1 MIANMA
7 AYLHNWRNY
16 MEHLMF
22 RTLFIVAI
30 LACTACGGQVS
41 AKPANVCMQ
50 PSDRIVAMTGCD
62 AVIQPTP
69 ELDPAKSAAQ
79 QAALGPVVIGW
90 IGGNPFEKVTAQ
102 GAITPRIMSRAVAYI
117 NAMAP
122 YSNIGWIYAADEFGW
137 CDNRHCLTEYVPQL
151 MGIANATHAVG
162 KKVLISVL
170 PGTIAQF
177 PDAPLDGINLIDGI
191 SIDIYPSMMLAA
203 DFGACAYSTNPYET
217 LLYCSI
223 QKLRGMGFTG
233 QIGYIAQGFK
243 LTTDDPATLLAALLL
258 QRQALSNAS
267 ALGVTA
273 VMSWGCHLGAPEL
286 AAEPYLVPLCNTQY
300 EGLVTP

>member
-1 MIANMA
+1 MLKLSIIA
-7 AYLHNWRNY
+7 L
-16 MEHLMF
+16 
-22 RTLFIVAI
+22 AI
-30 LACTACGGQVS
+30 SLSACGGQVS
-41 AKPANVCMQ
+41 ANPLNICLQ
-50 PSDRIVAMTGCD
+50 PSDRIEVMRNCD

-79 QAALGPVVIGW
+79 QAALGQNVIGW

-102 GAITPRIMSRAVAYI
+102 GAITPRIMSRAVAYV

-137 CDNRHCLTEYVPQL
+137 CNNRHCLTEYVPQL
-151 MGIANATHAVG
+151 LEIANATHAVG

-177 PDAPLDGINLIDGI
+177 PDAPLEGINQIDGI

-203 DFGACAYSTNPYET
+203 DFGNCTYSANPYET

-223 QKLRGMGFTG
+223 QKLRRMGFTG
-233 QIGYIAQGFK
+233 QVGYIAQGFK
-243 LTTDDPATLLAALLL
+243 LTTDDPATLLANLQL
-258 QRQALSNAS
+258 QRQALDNAG
-267 ALGVTA
+267 ALGVSATMA
-273 VMSWGCHLGAPEL
+273 WGVHLGAPEL
-286 AAEPYLVPLCNTQY
+286 AAEPYLVPLGSTNLEY
-300 EGLVTP
+300 LVTP

>member
-1 MIANMA
+1 M
-7 AYLHNWRNY
+7 RV
-16 MEHLMF
+16 
-22 RTLFIVAI
+22 FILSAV
-30 LACTACGGQVS
+30 LALASCGGQVA
-41 AKPANVCMQ
+41 AKPLNICLQ
-50 PSDRIVAMTGCD
+50 PSDRIEVMRNCD

-69 ELDPAKSAAQ
+69 ELDPVKSAAQ
-79 QAALGPVVIGW
+79 QATLGPNVIGW
-90 IGGNPFEKVTAQ
+90 LGGDPFEKVTAQ
-102 GAITPRIMSRAVAYI
+102 GAITPRIMSRAVAYV

-137 CDNRHCLTEYVPQL
+137 CENRHCLAEYTPQL
-151 MGIANATHAVG
+151 LAIATATHAVG

-177 PDAPLDGINLIDGI
+177 PDAQLEGINQIDGI

-203 DFGACAYSTNPYET
+203 DFGNCAYSANPYET

-223 QKLRGMGFTG
+223 QKLRRMGFTG
-233 QIGYIAQGFK
+233 QVGYIAQGFA
-243 LTTDDPATLLAALLL
+243 LTTDDPATLLTNLKL
-258 QRQALSNAS
+258 QRVALDNAG
-267 ALGVTA
+267 AIGA
-273 VMSWGCHLGAPEL
+273 VATMVWGCHLSAEWI